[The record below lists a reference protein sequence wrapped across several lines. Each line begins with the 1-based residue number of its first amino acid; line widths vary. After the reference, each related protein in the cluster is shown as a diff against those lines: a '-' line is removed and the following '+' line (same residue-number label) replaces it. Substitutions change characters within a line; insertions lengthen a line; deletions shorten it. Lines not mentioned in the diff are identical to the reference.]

1 MNRIN
6 LPLRIFSVL
15 AVIFLILPTLIII
28 PMSFSSGRTLKFPP
42 PGYSLRWYEN
52 LFTSPIWTDSAV
64 SSLQV
69 AIFTVIVAT
78 VLGTIAALGLTRS
91 QFTGKNLIQ
100 TIILSPLIIP
110 LVIVAVGM
118 FSVFVRWRI
127 AGSILALVAAH
138 TVLAI
143 PFVVINVMAS
153 LRTLDRNLELA
164 SANLGA
170 GPLRTFWYITLPLIS
185 PGALAGALF
194 AFITSWDEIV
204 IAIFLTSPTLRTL
217 PVVMWTQVRT
227 EVDPTIAAAATLLTL
242 VTVILFT
249 ISSLLRLRGSQAG
262 GN

>member
-6 LPLRIFSVL
+6 LPLRIFGVL
-15 AVIFLILPTLIII
+15 AVFFLLLPTFIIF

-52 LFTSPIWTDSAV
+52 LFTSPLWTDAAG
-64 SSLQV
+64 SSLQIGILT
-69 AIFTVIVAT
+69 AIFAT
-78 VLGTIAALGLTRS
+78 VLGTVAALGLSRS
-91 QFTGKNLIQ
+91 DFWGKNLVQAIV
-100 TIILSPLIIP
+100 LSPLIIP

-127 AGSILALVAAH
+127 AGSLLALVAAH

-164 SANLGA
+164 AANLGA
-170 GPLRTFWYITLPLIS
+170 GPLRTFGHVTLPLIA

-204 IAIFLTSPTLRTL
+204 VAIFLTSPTLRTL
-217 PVVMWTQVRT
+217 PVVMWGQVRT
-227 EVDPTIAAAATLLTL
+227 EVDPTIAAAATLLTIIT
-242 VTVILFT
+242 VTIFT
-249 ISSLLRLRGSQAG
+249 VTSLLRIRGNQAI
-262 GN
+262 